1 MSEAKE
7 WIIPKER
14 FLATETGRNLAE
26 YYYEVILQRDCD
38 REGKDREEC
47 IREWMDTFDYV
58 EIRIFPEEERIGYIF
73 YDAYGR
79 LVDEYYEDLFPE
91 SLPEIVADME
101 SIMKGKPRHSWTPW
115 SPEEEKKA

>member
-7 WIIPKER
+7 YFVSKGE
-14 FLATETGRNLAE
+14 FFSTETGRNLLE
-26 YYYEVILQRDCD
+26 FFYEVILQRDCD
-38 REGKDREEC
+38 REGKGKVEC
-47 IREWMDTFDYV
+47 LREWIEGFDAIEV
-58 EIRIFPEEERIGYIF
+58 RIFPEEERIGYIF

-79 LVDEYYEDLFPE
+79 CVDEYYEDLFPE

-115 SPEEEKKA
+115 SPEEAGA